1 METLCYGNTM
11 LWKHYTLFKL
21 HQYVHL
27 LQIQYIN
34 VFCEMQ
40 QLRLR
45 RWNFIT

>member
-1 METLCYGNTM
+1 MRSRWNKALP
-11 LWKHYTLFKL
+11 WKHFTKFKF
-21 HQYVHL
+21 HQPAHL
-27 LQIQYIN
+27 LQIQQVN